1 MGKEPLL
8 CLGKLRQEE
17 KQPLREKDEVSTP
30 GTAQAKAG
38 YAGLRALLEGF
49 KIWLEVGQ
57 A

>member
-49 KIWLEVGQ
+49 KTWLEVGQ